1 MYDYPTYFE
10 EIPDKKLWDMI
21 NINVGTTTLMTKLV
35 IKQMRKRRKGAI
47 INISSASE
55 FQPMPLMAVY
65 SATKIYMKSFSDAI
79 RAEYSQFGI
88 SVQHLSPFFI
98 TTKMN
103 AYSHRLQVCVLYKIS
118 MLLK

>member
-55 FQPMPLMAVY
+55 FQP
-65 SATKIYMKSFSDAI
+65 SEAI

-88 SVQHLSPFFI
+88 SVQHLSPFYI

-103 AYSHRLQVCVLYKIS
+103 AYSHHLQVCVLYKIS

>member
-10 EIPDKKLWDMI
+10 EISDKKLWDMI
-21 NINVGTTTLMTKLV
+21 NINIGTTTLMTKLV
-35 IKQMRKRRKGAI
+35 IKQMRERGKGAI
-47 INISSASE
+47 INMSSASE

-65 SATKIYMKSFSDAI
+65 SATKIYIKSFSDAI

-88 SVQHLSPFFI
+88 NVQHLSPFFI

-103 AYSHRLQVCVLYKIS
+103 AYSHRLQVRILYKIS